1 LNDAE
6 TGNRHHSNE
15 SVNERNTTNILKVKT
30 IQSNRS
36 NRYLKLAKNPVISS
50 TSLENI
56 KASSTHSPSIQEA
69 HLETE
74 KIRKHFFDRANKHKS
89 FDATVLHDIHV
100 NSYNNNT
107 SNKSQKSKIVIQYEK
122 PSASSLVKNILRSS
136 GLLNSNEDNDK
147 SLSKEHHSSAWLL
160 DHNNVQNL
168 ENFTKSGDVYPLHGT
183 TISNIDTANVKKN
196 NLDRSNIDLT
206 STLNNE
212 EQLQRDYLVNLLK
225 ELQSDSKNQDG
236 SIDDEQNDLQNKLKT
251 SKRSKSE
258 ATLNVNLIN
267 TSYTNANLSKELT
280 ENNKKQKKKS
290 NYLGISNQ
298 PVNTSNCNLN
308 IDAAYRR
315 KRFSIRSLFKRS
327 SLNKSQSSKKTSFG
341 EASNYSLNKS
351 SSNSLG
357 TVHNSKTAKHSI
369 ATIDTRVMNNLKAL
383 SDLNIDKPS
392 SSNNI
397 SINKNVSDLKQTSHR
412 NANTLY
418 SDSVENKTQ
427 STNNLMNNEKVNL
440 SSRSNSNQH
449 DDDIDK
455 VFNEYY
461 AQKGYD
467 CQTDNNEESF
477 DATHTIKARK
487 HFKSIFGFL
496 FKNSKNRRNSGESFS
511 PISSTRRKKPFSDY
525 PFQEE
530 TSCGQDVKPNSD
542 ENDILKSSFDIF
554 ALEKKINKKG
564 SCETLYVDAGNVIK
578 NYKKF
583 NCFEKN
589 DHRVSVC
596 TMKSLI
602 PNAYSL
608 FSNNNSGPKE
618 NKHNKIDL
626 NGYIDV
632 SFEKLQQRLNGHI
645 LSISMKNFR
654 VEPLIEI
661 NHIKARLSYLKIQL
675 INETSSLPN
684 TNPKKNRFLAKIKNY
699 KSKKCK
705 FDKNLKKFSKPIDVE
720 LIEEHFF
727 DITDEA
733 TNIQIKKI
741 SQLNV
746 RDEPRDNVS
755 TKKEQENPPKR
766 HIYLFLLS
774 LEAHS
779 YLPISRRLLSSTFRK
794 NKRIFRGK
802 CQVYENFI
810 SSTEFTKRFIL
821 NEI

>member
-1 LNDAE
+1 ME
-6 TGNRHHSNE
+6 
-15 SVNERNTTNILKVKT
+15 NIK
-30 IQSNRS
+30 
-36 NRYLKLAKNPVISS
+36 SS
-50 TSLENI
+50 TS
-56 KASSTHSPSIQEA
+56 TQSPSIQETQK
-69 HLETE
+69 ETE
-74 KIRKHFFDRANKHKS
+74 KIRKHFFDRQNKHKS
-89 FDATVLHDIHV
+89 FDATVLNDI
-100 NSYNNNT
+100 NINNNT
-107 SNKSQKSKIVIQYEK
+107 NNSNTNNKGQKSSKITIQYGK
-122 PSASSLVKNILRSS
+122 PASSLVKNILRSS
-136 GLLNSNEDNDK
+136 GLLNSTNEDNDK
-147 SLSKEHHSSAWLL
+147 VTLKENYSSAWLL

-168 ENFTKSGDVYPLHGT
+168 ENFIKSPDANSSHGT
-183 TISNIDTANVKKN
+183 VYSNTDTSFAKRNTI
-196 NLDRSNIDLT
+196 DRSNIDLT
-206 STLNNE
+206 TPLNNE

-225 ELQSDSKNQDG
+225 ELQSNSKNQSG
-236 SIDDEQNDLQNKLKT
+236 SVDDETNDLQNKLKAT
-251 SKRSKSE
+251 KRSKSE

-267 TSYTNANLSKELT
+267 TSYTNANLCKEST
-280 ENNKKQKKKS
+280 DHNRKQKKRS
-290 NYLGISNQ
+290 NHLGISNQ
-298 PVNTSNCNLN
+298 PVNTSHHNLN

-327 SLNKSQSSKKTSFG
+327 SLNKSQSSKKTSF
-341 EASNYSLNKS
+341 ENSNCSLNKS

-357 TVHNSKTAKHSI
+357 TVQNSKAAKNSI
-369 ATIDTRVMNNLKAL
+369 ATLEPRVMNNLKAL
-383 SDLNIDKPS
+383 SDLNVDKPS
-392 SSNNI
+392 SSTNNI
-397 SINKNVSDLKQTSHR
+397 NNTNKSVSDSKQAIHR
-412 NANTLY
+412 NFNALY
-418 SDSVENKTQ
+418 LDSAENKTQ
-427 STNNLMNNEKVNL
+427 SSNNLMNNENFNS

-449 DDDIDK
+449 DDDFDK

-467 CQTDNNEESF
+467 CQTDNNEDSF
-477 DATHTIKARK
+477 DGSHTVKATR
-487 HFKSIFGFL
+487 HFKGIFGFL
-496 FKNSKNRRNSGESFS
+496 FKNSKNGRKGEGTFS
-511 PISSTRRKKPFSDY
+511 TNSSTRRKKPFSDY
-525 PFQEE
+525 PFEDDG
-530 TSCGQDVKPNSD
+530 SHGQDDSLNKPTSD

-554 ALEKKINKKG
+554 ALEKKVNKKG

-583 NCFEKN
+583 NLFEKN

-602 PNAYSL
+602 PNAYGL
-608 FSNNNSGPKE
+608 FGNNNNNNNLKNNSSSKDH
-618 NKHNKIDL
+618 KHNKINL

-661 NHIKARLSYLKIQL
+661 NHIKARLSYLKIKL
-675 INETSSLPN
+675 INETGSLPN
-684 TNPKKNRFLAKIKNY
+684 SNSKKNRFMAEIKNF

-705 FDKNLKKFSKPIDVE
+705 FDKNLKKFSKPVDVE

-727 DITDEA
+727 DITEEA

-746 RDEPRDNVS
+746 KED
-755 TKKEQENPPKR
+755 TKENAKINEAQTKR
-766 HIYLFLLS
+766 HVFLFLLS
-774 LEAHS
+774 IEAHS

-794 NKRIFRGK
+794 NKRVFRGK